1 MEKINQH
8 KDHLLGKNIRRIR
21 LSRNIRTKDVV
32 AQLQLYGVEICRT
45 TYSKVEMGTSNPSV
59 PLIMAL
65 KEIFNCD
72 YAESFEKLEND

>member
-1 MEKINQH
+1 MERINQH

-32 AQLQLYGVEICRT
+32 TQLQLYGVEICRT

-59 PLIMAL
+59 SLIIAL
-65 KEIFNCD
+65 KQIFDCD
-72 YAESFEKLEND
+72 YAEFFEEIKSE

>member
-1 MEKINQH
+1 MERINQH

-21 LSRNIRTKDVV
+21 LDRNIRTKDVV

-72 YAESFEKLEND
+72 YAEFFEKIKND

>member
-1 MEKINQH
+1 MERINQH

-59 PLIMAL
+59 SLIMSL

-72 YAESFEKLEND
+72 YAEFFEEMEND